1 MGGGGRRGGRVRFL
15 ARMAAASAGEGRGRR
30 GIGGTIQDRGA
41 DDHPLSPQGSISASE
56 TGVTPEALRAAL
68 LAWYDQGARD
78 LAWRVGPAEHRAGVR
93 ADPYRVWLSE
103 VMLQQTTVPHATP
116 YFLKFTA
123 RWPTVAD
130 LAAAPDED
138 VMAAWAGLGYYA
150 RARNLLACARA
161 VANDHG
167 GVFPDTEEGLR
178 ALPGLG
184 PYTAAAVAAIAFD
197 RPANV
202 VDGNVERVMA
212 RLHAVET
219 PLPDAKPE
227 LKALAAALVRDGR
240 PGDWAQA
247 LMDLGATVCRPKSP
261 LCDRCPLTAACAGLA
276 TGAPET
282 YPRKTAKAERPH
294 RHGVAYV
301 LTRGAEVALV
311 RRPPK
316 GLLGGML
323 ALPTSD
329 WRATRFTE
337 AEARAAAPAPADWRH
352 VGEVEHGF
360 THFTLTLTL
369 LRAEADAADDVI
381 WSPRRD
387 LDGLPSVFLKAARA
401 GLSNLL

>member
-1 MGGGGRRGGRVRFL
+1 
-15 ARMAAASAGEGRGRR
+15 
-30 GIGGTIQDRGA
+30 
-41 DDHPLSPQGSISASE
+41 
-56 TGVTPEALRAAL
+56 VTPADLRAAL
-68 LAWYDQGARD
+68 LAWYDQAARD
-78 LAWRVGPAEHRAGVR
+78 LPWRVRPQARAAGLR

-123 RWPTVAD
+123 RWPTVSH
-130 LAAAPDED
+130 LAAED
-138 VMAAWAGLGYYA
+138 DAEVMAAWAGLGYYA

-161 VANDHG
+161 VAQEHG
-167 GVFPDTEEGLR
+167 GIFPDTEEALR
-178 ALPGLG
+178 TLPGLG

-212 RLHAVET
+212 RLFALEE

-227 LKALAAALVRDGR
+227 LKRLAAGLVAEHR

-247 LMDLGATVCRPKSP
+247 LMDLGATVCRPKAP
-261 LCDRCPLTAACAGLA
+261 LCDRCPIAAACAARAGHE
-276 TGAPET
+276 PET
-282 YPRKTAKAERPH
+282 YPRKLAKAARPH
-294 RHGVAYV
+294 RFGVAYV
-301 LTRGAEVALV
+301 LTRGSEVALV

-323 ALPTSD
+323 ALPTTD
-329 WRATRFTE
+329 WRAARWSE
-337 AEARAAAPAPADWRH
+337 AEALAAAPAPAPWRG
-352 VGEVEHGF
+352 VGEVDHVF
-360 THFTLTLTL
+360 THFSLTLHL
-369 LRAEADAADDVI
+369 LRAEGEADGVI

-387 LDGLPSVFLKAARA
+387 LDALPSVFLKAARA

>member
-1 MGGGGRRGGRVRFL
+1 M
-15 ARMAAASAGEGRGRR
+15 
-30 GIGGTIQDRGA
+30 
-41 DDHPLSPQGSISASE
+41 ASE
-56 TGVTPEALRAAL
+56 TLRARL
-68 LAWYDQGARD
+68 LDWYDANARD
-78 LAWRVGPAEHRAGVR
+78 LAWRVGPADHAAGAR

-123 RWPTVAD
+123 RWPTVGD
-130 LAAAPDED
+130 LAAAPDGE

-161 VANDHG
+161 VAADHG

-212 RLHAVET
+212 RLFAVEA

-227 LKALAAALVRDGR
+227 LKRLAAGLVAEHR

-247 LMDLGATVCRPKSP
+247 LMDLGATVCRPKAP
-261 LCDRCPLTAACAGLA
+261 LCDRCPLTAHCAALA
-276 TGAPET
+276 GGAPET

-301 LTRGAEVALV
+301 LTRGDRIALV

-323 ALPTSD
+323 ALPTSA
-329 WRATRFTE
+329 WRAQRWSD
-337 AEARAAAPAPADWRH
+337 AEALAAAPAEADWRG

-360 THFTLTLTL
+360 THFTLTLRL
-369 LRAEADAADDVI
+369 LRAEGDADGVI

-387 LDGLPSVFLKAARA
+387 LDALPSVFLKAARA
-401 GLSNLL
+401 GLTNLL

>member
-1 MGGGGRRGGRVRFL
+1 VN
-15 ARMAAASAGEGRGRR
+15 
-30 GIGGTIQDRGA
+30 
-41 DDHPLSPQGSISASE
+41 
-56 TGVTPEALRAAL
+56 PERLRTEL
-68 LAWYDQGARD
+68 LAWYDAGARD
-78 LAWRVGPAEHRAGVR
+78 LPWRVRPAAHARGERN
-93 ADPYRVWLSE
+93 DPYRVWLSE

-123 RWPTVAD
+123 RWPTVSD
-130 LAAAPDED
+130 LAAEADGE

-161 VANDHG
+161 VASEHG
-167 GVFPDTEEGLR
+167 GIFPNTEEGLR
-178 ALPGLG
+178 SLPGLG

-197 RPANV
+197 QATNV
-202 VDGNVERVMA
+202 VDGNVERVVA
-212 RLHAVET
+212 RLFAVEA

-227 LKALAAALVRDGR
+227 LKRLAAGLVRDER

-247 LMDLGATVCRPKSP
+247 LMDLGAVICRPKQP
-261 LCDRCPLTAACAGLA
+261 LCDRCPVAAHCAARA

-282 YPRKTAKAERPH
+282 YPRRIAKAERPH

-311 RRPPK
+311 RRPPR

-329 WRATRFTE
+329 WRATRWSE
-337 AEARAAAPAPADWRH
+337 VEARAAAPAELDWRS

-360 THFTLTLTL
+360 THFTLTLRL
-369 LRAEADAADDVI
+369 LRAEGDAAGII

-387 LDGLPSVFLKAARA
+387 LDALPSVFLKAARA
-401 GLSNLL
+401 GLNGLL